1 MLGKLGAQKVEERLL
16 NASRNLYD
24 CVYMFVSSTNIAF
37 RMLNQFLG
45 TDLAIITVR
54 ENLSIKENLQLLMS
68 ALKEMQEKV
77 EAKDQD
83 IKQKVGLPM
92 YSSIVLPSTSTN
104 EKIKLIK
111 DLYGQYKGVIENISG
126 PVSAVLLKNGNLP
139 EILDAAIRDLSS
151 SPAVSLRVG
160 DLLMTNEEIAKVL
173 ADSCPT
179 SSHAVTATTTATPT
193 ATPTAA
199 RTRNPSQP
207 IINTAYSLTNFM
219 RVAFKG
225 QPPSKTVELAASTL
239 EDAVK
244 ILKPACEKFQRTV
257 KTAEEYITLIVDKL
271 Q

>member
-1 MLGKLGAQKVEERLL
+1 SSAEHTLKGEERLL

-83 IKQKVGLPM
+83 IKQKVGLPL

-104 EKIKLIK
+104 EKIQLIK
-111 DLYGQYKGVIENISG
+111 DLYGKYKGVIDNISG
-126 PVSAVLLKNGNLP
+126 PVSAALLKNGNLP
-139 EILDAAIRDLSS
+139 DILDAAIRDLTSN
-151 SPAVSLRVG
+151 PVLSLRVG

-173 ADSCPT
+173 SDACPT
-179 SSHAVTATTTATPT
+179 SSQSQPLITTAF
-193 ATPTAA
+193 
-199 RTRNPSQP
+199 
-207 IINTAYSLTNFM
+207 SLTNFM

-244 ILKPACEKFQRTV
+244 ILKPACTFGGQCVLRGQGPSIFRGHSAPPPALCDISAMTSGHCV
-257 KTAEEYITLIVDKL
+257 GPPGTS
-271 Q
+271 

>member
-1 MLGKLGAQKVEERLL
+1 MLGRFGSQKSEERLL

-77 EAKDQD
+77 EAKDQE
-83 IKQKVGLPM
+83 IKQKVGLPL

-111 DLYGQYKGVIENISG
+111 DLYGQYKGVIENVSG

-139 EILDAAIRDLSS
+139 DILDATIRDLTSN
-151 SPAVSLRVG
+151 PVLSLRVG
-160 DLLMTNEEIAKVL
+160 DLLMTNEEIAKAL
-173 ADSCPT
+173 SDFFPT
-179 SSHAVTATTTATPT
+179 SSHTVAAATATAT
-193 ATPTAA
+193 
-199 RTRNPSQP
+199 RTRAPSQP
-207 IINTAYSLTNFM
+207 IINTAISLTNFM
-219 RVAFKG
+219 RVALKG
-225 QPPSKTVELAASTL
+225 QPPSKSVELAAGIM

>member
-1 MLGKLGAQKVEERLL
+1 MLGRFGAQKGEERLL

-83 IKQKVGLPM
+83 IKQKVGLPL

-104 EKIKLIK
+104 EKIQLIK
-111 DLYGQYKGVIENISG
+111 DLYGKYKGVIDNISG
-126 PVSAVLLKNGNLP
+126 PVSAALLKNGNLP
-139 EILDAAIRDLSS
+139 EILDAAIRDLTSN
-151 SPAVSLRVG
+151 PVLSLRVG

-173 ADSCPT
+173 SDACPT
-179 SSHAVTATTTATPT
+179 SSQAAAAAIGTATRTRTQSQPLITTAF
-193 ATPTAA
+193 
-199 RTRNPSQP
+199 
-207 IINTAYSLTNFM
+207 SLTNFM

>member
-1 MLGKLGAQKVEERLL
+1 MLGKFGAQKGEERLL

-83 IKQKVGLPM
+83 IKQKVGLPL

-111 DLYGQYKGVIENISG
+111 DLYGKYKGVIDNISG
-126 PVSAVLLKNGNLP
+126 PVSAALLKNGNLP
-139 EILDAAIRDLSS
+139 EILDAAIRDLTS
-151 SPAVSLRVG
+151 SPVLSLRVG
-160 DLLMTNEEIAKVL
+160 DLLMTNEEIAKAL
-173 ADSCPT
+173 SDACPT
-179 SSHAVTATTTATPT
+179 SSHAAAAAIATAT
-193 ATPTAA
+193 
-199 RTRNPSQP
+199 RTRTQSQP
-207 IINTAYSLTNFM
+207 VINTAFSLTNFM

>member
-1 MLGKLGAQKVEERLL
+1 MLGKFGAQKGEERLL

-83 IKQKVGLPM
+83 IKQKVGLPL

-111 DLYGQYKGVIENISG
+111 DLYGKYKGVIDNFSG
-126 PVSAVLLKNGNLP
+126 PVSAALLKNGNLP
-139 EILDAAIRDLSS
+139 EILDAAIRDLTS
-151 SPAVSLRVG
+151 SPVLSLRVG
-160 DLLMTNEEIAKVL
+160 DLLMTNEEIAKAL
-173 ADSCPT
+173 SDSCPT
-179 SSHAVTATTTATPT
+179 SSQAAAAAVATATRTRTQSQPVITTAF
-193 ATPTAA
+193 
-199 RTRNPSQP
+199 
-207 IINTAYSLTNFM
+207 SLTNFM